1 MSCRLLLLDGQV
13 QLSEADDVYT
23 RSLMAGGHYT
33 GVTSTIYFIE
43 RKEKNSTQ
51 VLTSSSWAEVT
62 GLSWPTSCPTSPVT

>member
-33 GVTSTIYFIE
+33 GVTLTIYFIE
-43 RKEKNSTQ
+43 RKENK
-51 VLTSSSWAEVT
+51 V
-62 GLSWPTSCPTSPVT
+62 